1 MYYSGNLED
10 DMPLGTKYFVVY
22 DLEVE
27 KILYFDDI
35 SPDKDEMDS
44 EIHVDG
50 DDDVR
55 YSSSDPNVGYKMG
68 SEIGVDGDICGDAR
82 IKMDSDDELDDYYI
96 FSNDDVFFFCN
107 EVKDEW
113 INNLQV
119 NFSTS

>member
-1 MYYSGNLED
+1 M
-10 DMPLGTKYFVVY
+10 
-22 DLEVE
+22 
-27 KILYFDDI
+27 
-35 SPDKDEMDS
+35 
-44 EIHVDG
+44 
-50 DDDVR
+50 R
-55 YSSSDPNVGYKMG
+55 

-96 FSNDDVFFFCN
+96 FSNEDVFFFFCN